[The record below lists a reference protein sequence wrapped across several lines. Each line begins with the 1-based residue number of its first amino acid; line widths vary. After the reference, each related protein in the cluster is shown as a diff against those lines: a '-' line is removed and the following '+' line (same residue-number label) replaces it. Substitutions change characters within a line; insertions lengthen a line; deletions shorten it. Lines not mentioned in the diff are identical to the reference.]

1 MKALSVKQPWAS
13 LIMSGRKTL
22 EIRGVAIKYRGPLAI
37 CSSQLPDKAAV
48 ARLDCSGPLGV
59 FLGLVEVV
67 GCRPFAVED
76 ERLALCGVD
85 PQRKLFAWELQ
96 CPRKLATPP
105 PIKGALGLFDLES
118 HLRDADRYIG
128 QLL

>member
-37 CSSQLPDKAAV
+37 CSSQLPDKEAV

-59 FLGLVEVV
+59 FLGTVEVV
-67 GCRPFAVED
+67 GCRPFTVAD
-76 ERLALCGVD
+76 ERQALCGVD
-85 PQRKLFAWELQ
+85 PTRKLFAWELADPQ
-96 CPRKLATPP
+96 KLRIPP
-105 PIKGALGLFDLES
+105 PVKGALGLYDLEN
-118 HLRDADRYIG
+118 HLVDAEHYLR
-128 QLL
+128 QLR